1 MSQDD
6 WINRDFV
13 LSDGTTVG
21 EALDHP
27 GVSHDPDK
35 YDYYVTPGA
44 TLEALMHERNM
55 TIAEAAARCDLPA
68 TTIRGVI
75 KAEVAITEQIA
86 AGLEKGRHIIPR
98 VADNGT
104 RLSKAKSPAGPKTA
118 GTAQQGVALRGRSI
132 NPAQPQT
139 SATADRGGDLLN
151 RQPPK
156 CGATR

>member
-27 GVSHDPDK
+27 GVPHDPDK

-86 AGLEKGRHIIPR
+86 AGLEKGRLWNR
-98 VADNGT
+98 KFWLKKQSNYERQKA
-104 RLSKAKSPAGPKTA
+104 RLDKKQQ
-118 GTAQQGVALRGRSI
+118 AQRSRALR
-132 NPAQPQT
+132 
-139 SATADRGGDLLN
+139 SAAAL
-151 RQPPK
+151 
-156 CGATR
+156 

>member
-27 GVSHDPDK
+27 GVPHDPDK

-44 TLEALMHERNM
+44 TLEALMDERNM

-68 TTIRGVI
+68 TTIRSVI

-86 AGLEKGRHIIPR
+86 AGLEKGRLWNR
-98 VADNGT
+98 KFWLRKQSNYEKQKA
-104 RLSKAKSPAGPKTA
+104 RLDAKQQQ
-118 GTAQQGVALRGRSI
+118 AQRSRALR
-132 NPAQPQT
+132 
-139 SATADRGGDLLN
+139 SAAAL
-151 RQPPK
+151 
-156 CGATR
+156 